1 MVGIKGKHNFKERT
15 IILGTS
21 YLIMSASVLSLKS
34 ITKVERPD
42 GSAFNSFPSGHT
54 ATAFASAEFLWQEY
68 KDVSIWYGITGYLV
82 AAGTGAFRI
91 YNDKHWLTDV
101 VAGAGIGILSTK
113 VAYWMFPYINKHI
126 FKSNKNK

>member
-42 GSAFNSFPSGHT
+42 GR
-54 ATAFASAEFLWQEY
+54 L
-68 KDVSIWYGITGYLV
+68 SIP
-82 AAGTGAFRI
+82 FRQVI
-91 YNDKHWLTDV
+91 PQQHLQAQNFCGKN
-101 VAGAGIGILSTK
+101 TK
-113 VAYWMFPYINKHI
+113 MFQ
-126 FKSNKNK
+126 FGMV